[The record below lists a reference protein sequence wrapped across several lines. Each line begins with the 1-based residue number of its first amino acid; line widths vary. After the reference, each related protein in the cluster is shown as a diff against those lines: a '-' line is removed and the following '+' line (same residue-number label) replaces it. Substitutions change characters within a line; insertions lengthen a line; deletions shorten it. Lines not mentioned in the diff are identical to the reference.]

1 MADDFPEDQEQL
13 ELSQEGDAKQES
25 GPKTGGGP
33 LNILLPVDTRV
44 WNEARRLAGNKN
56 ARVEELAAIS
66 AQDPAIVLELLR
78 VANAMYFS
86 GGRPPITTTKFAIQR
101 LGSDVVVDTLEKLQ
115 ERPPIN
121 SEDVLHWFQ
130 IHRSRCKRAS
140 LVSKIL
146 SEVNNRTLSDDCQ
159 TAGLMMFVG
168 EMVAVAY
175 LQDRYVSLAEEFSR
189 GSLNYR
195 LNQDFKFDV
204 ERVNVGFL
212 RRNGIPEDILFALDH
227 EAFTKKPDR
236 AIMRPICSAAGEMV
250 DAFDLNRWEKLAPGR
265 KIPSSS
271 PIRLLQ
277 FSESQ
282 YLKVYERVSEFLFA
296 VRMEEERRKREELN
310 ASEATALVNEPKES
324 RDRSDEEDQLEN
336 DIQSLLS
343 SVGTKPKLAPN
354 PEVKNEKVQPASFEQ
369 EPLEEVE
376 EETVIRTVSERLE
389 SDVDA
394 FQLKPSKSGVKSTP
408 RTEVAQIVAPPQMR
422 TKGANQFLDNLVQ
435 GFDTYNRSEDL
446 LTDILAKL
454 VDHGPFRRTALIVVS
469 KDRNSALVVASRG
482 PIGNGQRISI
492 TDPLSPLR
500 SCFSKVQSFGN
511 QSSPNSPFGS
521 KSFALSPIDADHET
535 PVALYA
541 DCGDEGSISFEA
553 RRVFRNVVELLNQK
567 LPQIPGGIPVELRDL

>member
-1 MADDFPEDQEQL
+1 MAEERPEDQAEI
-13 ELSQEGDAKQES
+13 EPSQETGSTPES

-33 LNILLPVDTRV
+33 LNILLPVDLRV
-44 WNEARRLAGNKN
+44 WNEARRLAGNRN
-56 ARVEELAAIS
+56 ARVEELAAIC
-66 AQDPAIVLELLR
+66 AQDPAMVLELLR

-101 LGSDVVVDTLEKLQ
+101 LGSDVVVETLEKLR
-115 ERPPIN
+115 ERPNIT
-121 SEDVLHWFQ
+121 SEDVEHWFH
-130 IHRSRCKRAS
+130 IHRSRCKRTS

-175 LQDRYVSLAEEFSR
+175 LQERYVALAEEFSR

-204 ERVNVGFL
+204 ERINVGFL

-236 AIMRPICSAAGEMV
+236 AIMRPLCSAAGEMV
-250 DAFDLNRWEKLAPGR
+250 DAFDLNRWEKIAPGR

-277 FSESQ
+277 FSDSQ

-296 VRMEEERRKREELN
+296 IRMDEERRKREETN
-310 ASEATALVNEPKES
+310 AEAAPIAVPKTDEPTRKTE
-324 RDRSDEEDQLEN
+324 DEQLEN
-336 DIQSLLS
+336 DIQNLLS
-343 SVGTKPKLAPN
+343 NIGAKAAPISIT
-354 PEVKNEKVQPASFEQ
+354 PEVIAPAKV
-369 EPLEEVE
+369 VE
-376 EETVIRTVSERLE
+376 EEFQADEAVATTSINTIIE
-389 SDVDA
+389 SLDNDIDA
-394 FQLKPSKSGVKSTP
+394 FQLKPKKSSEKATP
-408 RTEVAQIVAPPQMR
+408 RTEVTRIVAPPMMR
-422 TKGANQFLDNLVQ
+422 TKGANQFVENLV
-435 GFDTYNRSEDL
+435 GEFDSYKSSEDL
-446 LTDILAKL
+446 LSGILAKL
-454 VDHGPFRRTALIVVS
+454 VDHGPFKRTALIVVS

-482 PIGNGQRISI
+482 PIGNGQKLSLA
-492 TDPLSPLR
+492 DPLSPLR

-511 QSSPNSPFGS
+511 QSNPSSPFGS
-521 KSFALSPIDADHET
+521 KAFALAPIDADHDT

-541 DCGDEGSISFEA
+541 DCGDEGSITFEA

-567 LPQIPGGIPVELRDL
+567 LPQVPGGIPVELKDL